1 MLDIEPIRSTIVRNL
16 KETTGIQTIIAEQ
29 SNEQPSYPFIAI
41 KFTTL
46 GKQVGRATQ
55 YMKEN
60 GQHIEQDIEM
70 VLSVSSFSE
79 EMDESINNAYAAF
92 QFFEVD
98 GIQTLQEANIAVVKT
113 TEITN
118 RDTFISIEYE
128 RRTGFDVRIRTR
140 AHSIREHDS
149 IDTININN

>member
-1 MLDIEPIRSTIVRNL
+1 MLDLESIRSVIVRNL
-16 KETTGIQTIIAEQ
+16 KATTGIQTIIAEQ
-29 SNEQPSYPFIAI
+29 SNEQPPYPFIAI

-46 GKQVGRATQ
+46 GKQVGRAAQ
-55 YMKEN
+55 YMHEDV
-60 GQHIEQDIEM
+60 QYTEQDIEM

-113 TEITN
+113 TEISN

-140 AHSIREHDS
+140 AQSIRELDS